1 MYYLIGFVLLAII
14 ISKPDEVS
22 NSMPGMTD
30 DERAQLKN
38 GLTAISQGVS
48 DTASVGI
55 NALLRNILK
64 R

>member
-1 MYYLIGFVLLAII
+1 MYYILGFVLLAII

-22 NSMPGMTD
+22 KSMPGMTA
-30 DERAQLKN
+30 DERTQLKN

-48 DTASVGI
+48 DTTSAGI

-64 R
+64 